1 MDRAAAF
8 VQAAFASGS
17 DMTFDQFK
25 TSAGRFWAKTA
36 NSETLGSALRIA
48 SETGSAIGNRAATT
62 LQSLTAPTTS
72 QKPSDSAAVVNDPT
86 EENYESLAAL
96 KPLRKLIVEAG
107 VAINDKKRTL
117 LQRDIPEVLGAVGG
131 AGAGVAAGAGILSAG
146 AASGA
151 VGAAALTSGLST
163 AGAIVGGGMLAGIG
177 VVATPAVVLGAA
189 GVWAVSR
196 RNKNKLSEAKEVLL
210 QEALR
215 KRDALLSEL
224 HATNSAN
231 TERVAYLTGL
241 VAQLSAAVANLQADM
256 RPE

>member
-1 MDRAAAF
+1 
-8 VQAAFASGS
+8 
-17 DMTFDQFK
+17 MTFDQFK
-25 TSAGRFWAKTA
+25 TSAGRFWAKA
-36 NSETLGSALRIA
+36 AKADALGSALRIA
-48 SETGSAIGNRAATT
+48 SETGSTIGDKAAAVS
-62 LQSLTAPTTS
+62 QSLAAVTSS
-72 QKPSDSAAVVNDPT
+72 QKPSDSDVVINDPAET
-86 EENYESLAAL
+86 NYETLAAL

-117 LQRDIPEVLGAVGG
+117 LQRDIPELLGAVGG
-131 AGAGVAAGAGILSAG
+131 AGAGAVAGAGILSAG

-177 VVATPAVVLGAA
+177 VVATPAVILGAA
-189 GVWAVSR
+189 GVWAVGR
-196 RNKNKLSEAKEVLL
+196 RNKNKLFEAKEALL

-215 KRDALLSEL
+215 KRDALLHEL

-231 TERVAYLTGL
+231 TERVDYLTSL
-241 VAQLSAAVANLQADM
+241 VAQLSAAVVNLQADM